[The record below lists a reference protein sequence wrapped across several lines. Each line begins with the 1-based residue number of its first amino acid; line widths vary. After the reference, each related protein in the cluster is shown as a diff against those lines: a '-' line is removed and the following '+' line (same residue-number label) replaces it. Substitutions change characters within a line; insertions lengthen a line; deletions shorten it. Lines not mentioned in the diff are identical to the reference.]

1 MNSYNVRA
9 SVCTGALLVTVEADT
24 VEKAAL
30 LAGQNRRVLKHFGR
44 DPRSTCGT
52 NRETGDPGKS
62 GVFTLRAQGVNK
74 GQIWIG

>member
-1 MNSYNVRA
+1 MNSYNVRV
-9 SVCTGALLVTVEADT
+9 SVCTGALLATVEADT

-30 LAGQNRRVLKHFGR
+30 LAGQSRHVLKHFGR
-44 DPRSTCGT
+44 GPRSACGT

-62 GVFTLRAQGVNK
+62 GVFTLRAHGVNK